1 MLQKTEYA
9 NAPKIYHLSV
19 AKKKKKDFYDV
30 AENEFFTSKIINAMS
45 QILNFQ
51 HLVRHTLYLE
61 TPVIQ
66 QCSECNWH

>member
-1 MLQKTEYA
+1 MLQKTDTLMRR
-9 NAPKIYHLSV
+9 KFIILVSQ
-19 AKKKKKDFYDV
+19 KKRKKDFYDV
-30 AENEFFTSKIINAMS
+30 AENEFFTSKIINAMW

-51 HLVRHTLYLE
+51 HLVRHTLHLE

>member
-1 MLQKTEYA
+1 MRRKFMILVSQK
-9 NAPKIYHLSV
+9 
-19 AKKKKKDFYDV
+19 KKKKKDFYDV
-30 AENEFFTSKIINAMS
+30 AENEFFTSKIINGMS

-66 QCSECNWH
+66 QCSECKWH